1 MAAPEPPAPPE
12 PVQRR
17 DREGERTVAKDSPK
31 DHETV
36 FRRPEPEAP
45 VKPTP
50 QQDNAARDLVRSK
63 LAALNPTKKDRRTTI
78 AKVKAPVF
86 GKAPAPAPAVKDTT
100 RVDLVRQ
107 DKMLNKPSKPR
118 NLNRNVP
125 LPTSLPK
132 AAIVQPTVAVAPRP
146 NLDDPGSVR
155 QVLEGATLA
164 GPVADRPIVQYRP
177 PDYPEW
183 AKQEAVEGSVRLHFT
198 VLPDGQVKRNVL
210 VEKTSG
216 FEDFDQNAKLALL
229 DWEFEP
235 LPGGASGEQW
245 GTITLNYRLDDAR

>member
-1 MAAPEPPAPPE
+1 
-12 PVQRR
+12 
-17 DREGERTVAKDSPK
+17 
-31 DHETV
+31 
-36 FRRPEPEAP
+36 
-45 VKPTP
+45 
-50 QQDNAARDLVRSK
+50 
-63 LAALNPTKKDRRTTI
+63 
-78 AKVKAPVF
+78 
-86 GKAPAPAPAVKDTT
+86 VKDTT
-100 RVDLVRQ
+100 RVELVRS
-107 DKMLNKPSKPR
+107 DRALTKPNKR

-132 AAIVQPTVAVAPRP
+132 ATIVQPVVAVAPRP
-146 NLDDPGSVR
+146 DLDDSGSVR

-164 GPVADRPIVQYRP
+164 GPVADRPILNYRS
-177 PDYPEW
+177 PDYPDW

-216 FEDFDQNAKLALL
+216 FEDFDRNATVALL
-229 DWEFEP
+229 DWQFEP